1 MTWPGRTLAVG
12 WMLLAGM
19 ACLAQDRNIDKF
31 EKEWREFRLPP
42 FEVLS
47 ERDNDDTRA
56 FLGDLFQYRHLLAT
70 AFPGKELG
78 AQWPIRIWLLD
89 DRNLPAEAADAEIPV
104 VVDRYV
110 IVLGRP
116 PRLNPALRYRIA
128 QTILEDNLRPMPGWF
143 ERGLLSLLGGARIE
157 GQAIQ
162 LGEPVSAA
170 RKDMDWAR
178 VYSLL
183 AAKESVPVLSAMT
196 GNLEKGM
203 DVRLAMR
210 NSYQMDLAKLDAQAK
225 LALEFSTVKPV
236 LFSGLAN
243 NPRQDFRDWYVPLGY
258 DQLARLS
265 LHAVKQD
272 QVAMR
277 STLAALRPQYEN
289 FDSWARVQMQ
299 ALDAL
304 DALEGGEA
312 EEGLKLLRSLTA
324 IGLTESPRVYLE
336 AAKQSSDRAE
346 KKRLIDLARARNDN
360 WAELYEVLAS
370 LEKEPAA
377 QAKLLFEAAKREPR
391 SQARW
396 QQAAGVAVQ
405 AREFALADAALEGAE
420 RTTDDAAERQK
431 IRDERWRLK
440 DLRAEKEEEDR
451 QAKAAE
457 ARKEIEALKSKTM
470 DRIEAALARANEQNA
485 SPGTEQL
492 EVVKLE
498 DLDEKQTVTGR
509 LIRIECRSGGNLV
522 LELESEQERTRL
534 LLPDATKVEV
544 EGGALQFRCGVQ
556 TPARQMTVQYLPKTN
571 AVLGTIGVVEAIR
584 QEEEAPAESLVQ
596 KDKP

>member
-1 MTWPGRTLAVG
+1 LDRIRITLAVALL
-12 WMLLAGM
+12 LLA
-19 ACLAQDRNIDKF
+19 ALPCLAQERNIDKF

-47 ERDNDDTRA
+47 ERDNEDTRA
-56 FLGDLFQYRHLLAT
+56 FLGDLFQYRHLLST
-70 AFPGKELG
+70 AFPGKELK

-89 DRNLPAEAADAEIPV
+89 DRNLPPEGADAEIPV

-110 IVLGRP
+110 VVLGRP

-143 ERGLLSLLGGARIE
+143 ERGLLSLLGGARID
-157 GQAIQ
+157 GQVIQ
-162 LGEPVSAA
+162 LGEPVSAE
-170 RKDMDWAR
+170 RKDLDWAR
-178 VYSLL
+178 VYTLL
-183 AAKESVPVLSAMT
+183 AAKESVPVLSALS

-203 DVRLAMR
+203 DLRLAMR
-210 NSYQMDLAKLDAQAK
+210 NSYQMDTAKLDAQAK

-265 LHAVKQD
+265 LHAAKGD
-272 QVAMR
+272 KAAMR
-277 STLAALRPQYEN
+277 SALNALRPRFED
-289 FDSWARVQMQ
+289 FDSLARVQMQ
-299 ALDAL
+299 AMDAL
-304 DALEGGEA
+304 DAIENGEA
-312 EEGLKLLRSLTA
+312 DEGVKLLRSLTA

-336 AAKQSSDRAE
+336 AAKRSSDHAE
-346 KKRLIDLARARNDN
+346 KKRLAGLARERNDS
-360 WAELYEVLAS
+360 WAELYEVLAN
-370 LEKEPAA
+370 LEKEPAER
-377 QAKLLFEAAKREPR
+377 AKLLFEAARREPR
-391 SQARW
+391 NRARW
-396 QQAAGVAVQ
+396 ELAAGVAVE
-405 AREFALADAALEGAE
+405 AREFALADTALEGAE
-420 RTTDDAAERQK
+420 RTTDDEAERQK

-440 DLRAEKEEEDR
+440 DLRAQKEEEDR
-451 QAKAAE
+451 QAKLAE

-470 DRIEAALARANEQNA
+470 ERIDAALARANKENE

-522 LELESEQERTRL
+522 LELESERERTRL
-534 LLPDATKVEV
+534 LLPDVSKVVV
-544 EGGALQFRCGVQ
+544 EGEGALEFRCGAQ
-556 TPARQMTVQYLPKTN
+556 SAARLVTVQYQAKTN
-571 AVLGTIGVVEAIR
+571 AVLGTIGVVEVIR
-584 QEEEAPAESLVQ
+584 QEAE
-596 KDKP
+596 KAAAADTP

>member
-1 MTWPGRTLAVG
+1 MHWIRITLGVALI
-12 WMLLAGM
+12 LLA
-19 ACLAQDRNIDKF
+19 ALPCLAQERNIDKF

-47 ERDNDDTRA
+47 ERDNEDTRA

-70 AFPGKELG
+70 AFPGKELK

-89 DRNLPAEAADAEIPV
+89 DRNLPAEGADAEIPV

-110 IVLGRP
+110 VVLGRP

-143 ERGLLSLLGGARIE
+143 ERGLLSLLGGARID
-157 GQAIQ
+157 GQVIQ
-162 LGEPVSAA
+162 LGEPVSTE
-170 RKDMDWAR
+170 RKDLDWAR
-178 VYSLL
+178 VYTLL
-183 AAKESVPVLSAMT
+183 AAKESVPVLSALS

-203 DVRLAMR
+203 DLRLAMR
-210 NSYQMDLAKLDAQAK
+210 NSYQMDAAKLDAQAK

-258 DQLARLS
+258 DELARLS
-265 LHAVKQD
+265 LHAAKGD
-272 QVAMR
+272 KAAMR
-277 STLAALRPQYEN
+277 SALNALRPRFEN
-289 FDSWARVQMQ
+289 FDSLARVQMQ
-299 ALDAL
+299 AMDAL
-304 DALEGGEA
+304 DAIENGEA
-312 EEGLKLLRSLTA
+312 DEGVKLLRSLTA
-324 IGLTESPRVYLE
+324 MGLTESPRVYLE
-336 AAKQSSDRAE
+336 AAKRSSDSAE
-346 KKRLIDLARARNDN
+346 KKRLAGLARERNDT

-377 QAKLLFEAAKREPR
+377 RAKLLFEAARREPR
-391 SQARW
+391 NRARW
-396 QQAAGVAVQ
+396 ETAAGVAVE

-420 RTTDDAAERQK
+420 RTTDDDAERQK

-440 DLRAEKEEEDR
+440 DLRAQKEEEDR
-451 QAKAAE
+451 QTKLAE

-470 DRIEAALARANEQNA
+470 ERIDAALARANKENE

-498 DLDEKQTVTGR
+498 DLDEKQTATGR

-522 LELESEQERTRL
+522 LELESERERTRL
-534 LLPDATKVEV
+534 LLPDASKVAV
-544 EGGALQFRCGVQ
+544 EGEGALEFRCGAQ
-556 TPARQMTVQYLPKTN
+556 SAARLVTVQYQPKTN
-571 AVLGTIGVVEAIR
+571 AVLGTIGVVEVIR
-584 QEEEAPAESLVQ
+584 QEAEKGAATDAP
-596 KDKP
+596 

>member
-1 MTWPGRTLAVG
+1 LDRIRITLAVALL
-12 WMLLAGM
+12 LLA
-19 ACLAQDRNIDKF
+19 ALPCLAQERNIDKF

-47 ERDNDDTRA
+47 ERDNEDTRA
-56 FLGDLFQYRHLLAT
+56 FLGDLFQYRHLLST
-70 AFPGKELG
+70 AFPGKELK

-89 DRNLPAEAADAEIPV
+89 DRNLPPEGADAEIPV

-110 IVLGRP
+110 VVLGRP

-143 ERGLLSLLGGARIE
+143 ERGLLSLLGGARID
-157 GQAIQ
+157 GQVIQ
-162 LGEPVSAA
+162 LGEPVSAE
-170 RKDMDWAR
+170 RKDLDWAR
-178 VYSLL
+178 VYTLL
-183 AAKESVPVLSAMT
+183 AAKESVPVLSALS

-203 DVRLAMR
+203 DLRLAMR
-210 NSYQMDLAKLDAQAK
+210 NSYQMDTAKLDAQAK

-265 LHAVKQD
+265 LHAAKGD
-272 QVAMR
+272 KAAMR
-277 STLAALRPQYEN
+277 SALNALRPRFED
-289 FDSWARVQMQ
+289 FDSLARVQMQ
-299 ALDAL
+299 AMDAL
-304 DALEGGEA
+304 DAIENGEA
-312 EEGLKLLRSLTA
+312 DEGVKLLRSLTA

-336 AAKQSSDRAE
+336 AAKRSSDNAE
-346 KKRLIDLARARNDN
+346 KKRLAGLARERNDS
-360 WAELYEVLAS
+360 WAELYEVLAN
-370 LEKEPAA
+370 LEKEPAER
-377 QAKLLFEAAKREPR
+377 AKLLFEAARREPR
-391 SQARW
+391 NRARW
-396 QQAAGVAVQ
+396 ELAAGVAVE
-405 AREFALADAALEGAE
+405 AREFALADTALEGAE
-420 RTTDDAAERQK
+420 RTTDDEAERQK

-440 DLRAEKEEEDR
+440 DLRAQKEEEDR
-451 QAKAAE
+451 QAKLAE

-470 DRIEAALARANEQNA
+470 ERIDAALARANKENE

-522 LELESEQERTRL
+522 LELESERERTRL
-534 LLPDATKVEV
+534 LLPDVSKVVV
-544 EGGALQFRCGVQ
+544 EGEGALEFRCGAQ
-556 TPARQMTVQYLPKTN
+556 SAARLVTVQYQAKTN
-571 AVLGTIGVVEAIR
+571 AVLGTIGVVEVIR
-584 QEEEAPAESLVQ
+584 QEAE
-596 KDKP
+596 KAAAADTP

>member
-1 MTWPGRTLAVG
+1 LIHFRITLAVALF
-12 WMLLAGM
+12 LLA
-19 ACLAQDRNIDKF
+19 ALPCLAQERNIDKF
-31 EKEWREFRLPP
+31 EKDWREFRLPP

-70 AFPGKELG
+70 AFPGKELK

-89 DRNLPAEAADAEIPV
+89 DRNLPAEGADAEIPV

-110 IVLGRP
+110 VVLGRP

-157 GQAIQ
+157 GQVIQ
-162 LGEPVSAA
+162 LGEPVSAE
-170 RKDMDWAR
+170 RKDLDWAR
-178 VYSLL
+178 VYTLL
-183 AAKESVPVLSAMT
+183 AAKESVPVLSALS

-203 DVRLAMR
+203 DLRLAMR
-210 NSYQMDLAKLDAQAK
+210 NSYQMDVAKLDAQAK
-225 LALEFSTVKPV
+225 LALEFSTAKPV

-265 LHAVKQD
+265 LHAAKGD
-272 QVAMR
+272 KAAMR
-277 STLAALRPQYEN
+277 SALTALRPRFEE
-289 FDSWARVQMQ
+289 FDSLARVQMQ

-304 DALEGGEA
+304 DAIENGEA
-312 EEGLKLLRSLTA
+312 EEGVKLLRSLTA

-336 AAKQSSDRAE
+336 AAKRSSDSAE
-346 KKRLIDLARARNDN
+346 KKRLAGLAKERNDT

-377 QAKLLFEAAKREPR
+377 RAKLLFEAAKREPR
-391 SQARW
+391 NRARW
-396 QQAAGVAVQ
+396 EQAAGVAVE

-420 RTTDDAAERQK
+420 RTTDDEAERQK

-440 DLRAEKEEEDR
+440 DLRAQKEEEDR
-451 QAKAAE
+451 QSKLAE

-470 DRIEAALARANEQNA
+470 ERIDAALARANQENA

-522 LELESEQERTRL
+522 LELESERERTRL
-534 LLPDATKVEV
+534 LLPDASKVVV
-544 EGGALQFRCGVQ
+544 EGEGTLEFRCGAQSV
-556 TPARQMTVQYLPKTN
+556 PRLVTVQYQPKTN
-571 AVLGTIGVVEAIR
+571 AVLGTIGVVEIIR
-584 QEEEAPAESLVQ
+584 QEAE
-596 KDKP
+596 KTAATDTP